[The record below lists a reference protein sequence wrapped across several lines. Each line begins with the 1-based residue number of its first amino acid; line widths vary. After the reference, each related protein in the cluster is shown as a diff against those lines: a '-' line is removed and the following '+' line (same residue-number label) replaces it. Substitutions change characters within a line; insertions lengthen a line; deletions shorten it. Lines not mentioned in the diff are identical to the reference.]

1 MPGAFRVIVGVP
13 THGMRVSQPP
23 KEFRQLLVRLW
34 SNHKVPVIG
43 NQTIRKNRQRNSSD
57 GFGKHSIECFVVRR
71 LFKQCQSRH
80 SSVEHMEAHSSRAFP
95 TTSWHCPSVTKQN
108 HRVKQN
114 NELRPLFPS
123 LFPSSPSSA
132 TYIDGLEVRRTPN
145 KTGTATLACQFL
157 QRLPDSCGSQSRIET
172 ELDSRTLSHGR
183 PVARISGFHAVGVMP
198 AWNNWHLCSAF

>member
-13 THGMRVSQPP
+13 THGMRVCQPP

-43 NQTIRKNRQRNSSD
+43 HQTIRKNRQRNSSD
-57 GFGKHSIECFVVRR
+57 GFDKHSIECFVVRR

-123 LFPSSPSSA
+123 RWVPLACLSPTRRLRSKVCAIKRSA
-132 TYIDGLEVRRTPN
+132 TIVLGLP
-145 KTGTATLACQFL
+145 GTDERQSNFRSHVWKSAALA
-157 QRLPDSCGSQSRIET
+157 RAA
-172 ELDSRTLSHGR
+172 LSDAAR
-183 PVARISGFHAVGVMP
+183 PLER
-198 AWNNWHLCSAF
+198 